1 MFLNFL
7 CKELGMLRLNWII
20 DVEKDTLSYSYRRTR
35 IIFLLISFTIKQLY
49 SLVIS
54 NLMPCNAIIASYYFS
69 SNIATI
75 SPSITSSGSASTSN
89 TSTHGISPYW
99 FIQYPLRA
107 RFSFTR
113 FDTKSNPV
121 CQKIR
126 NSGNAKKSSISGFLV
141 KIKEVV
147 RRQNACDTFDVDVV
161 LLGSFR
167 IVYPQILLARKQKIA
182 IVCSTVC

>member
-20 DVEKDTLSYSYRRTR
+20 DVEKDTLSYSYRRTT

-69 SNIATI
+69 SNIATF

-89 TSTHGISPYW
+89 TSTHSISPYW

-107 RFSFTR
+107 RFFFGSTR
-113 FDTKSNPV
+113 NQIRYGKNPELWER
-121 CQKIR
+121 QKIFNYFR
-126 NSGNAKKSSISGFLV
+126 ISGENQRSGPKTKCV
-141 KIKEVV
+141 WH
-147 RRQNACDTFDVDVV
+147 
-161 LLGSFR
+161 FR
-167 IVYPQILLARKQKIA
+167 CWRCTLRII
-182 IVCSTVC
+182 